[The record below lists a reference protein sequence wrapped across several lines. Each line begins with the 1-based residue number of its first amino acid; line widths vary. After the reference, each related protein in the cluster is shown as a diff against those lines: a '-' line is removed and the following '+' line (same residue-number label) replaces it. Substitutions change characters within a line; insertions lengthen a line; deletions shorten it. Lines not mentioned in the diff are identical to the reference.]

1 MKNISRDILLKISY
15 DLPMEDVWN
24 LCQTN
29 LLIKCNEDF
38 WKKQI
43 IYRFPSL
50 NIKKQF
56 GNILGFLKKH
66 GI

>member
-15 DLPMEDVWN
+15 DLPMEDVWT

-38 WKKQI
+38 WKN
-43 IYRFPSL
+43 R
-50 NIKKQF
+50 
-56 GNILGFLKKH
+56 
-66 GI
+66 